1 MPALYPETEF
11 VQKWNSL
18 EGAQNIVQ
26 IVPGTGTQQQAWE
39 LLFLKKNTAMTKC
52 FYQNTKLLG
61 NPLQNKNDKTHKSNN

>member
-39 LLFLKKNTAMTKC
+39 LLF
-52 FYQNTKLLG
+52 
-61 NPLQNKNDKTHKSNN
+61 